1 MGLLSGMI
9 GCAAGAAGAVAA
21 HRLREYREHG
31 DGVADLLG
39 WAFMV
44 GDGVVLQKDG
54 SLLAGWRYPGPDLA
68 AASVEEARAV
78 SRHVSDA
85 LLPYADDW
93 MWHVD
98 AVRRPAA
105 AYSAGQFP
113 SEITARID
121 AERRDAYARAGRRFE
136 TTTTLVATWRPPTE
150 QYARLSRWFVRR
162 AAVAGVEW
170 QDMLGAFERSLDGLA
185 GRLRSRLALERLDSD
200 ALCTHLHES
209 VTGLAHAIE
218 TPADGVYLNVALADQ
233 PLVGGFEPRI
243 GERHL
248 RVVAVHGYPTAVPP
262 AALEALGDLPLAYRW
277 STRVLPL
284 GGERAARLIRRHQLR
299 WFQKRRGAGALIP
312 GTGEP
317 GQAAV
322 WDDQDATAMARDAA
336 LAAADNASGRVRFCH
351 VTQVV
356 VVMDPDV
363 AAAESGAAAVTRAL
377 TDAGFPARVETVNAL
392 DAFLGSLPGHGYANV
407 RRPLLHSGN
416 VADLLPVTS
425 VWPGLASNPS
435 PYFPPG
441 SPPLLWAATNGSTPF
456 RVNLHDSDV
465 GHTLV
470 VGKTGAGK
478 STLVGLVVAQWQ
490 RYPRAQTF
498 VFDVGY
504 SAWLLTHAAGGQ
516 HHDIDA
522 GHEASRFQPLAGIDA
537 PAERVW
543 AAQWVEGIVA
553 GQGIEV
559 TAEQRARIA
568 HALALVALAEPR
580 YRTLGELAVHLQDP
594 ALAAALRPYL
604 RSRTPGAIL
613 DGEADGLAGDGASG
627 SSWSTDFHTF
637 ELKAVMERGDAVL
650 VPLLLYLFHRIEQR
664 LDGRPTLIIIE
675 EAWAPLMR
683 SVFAARVRQWLLT
696 LRKENAAV
704 LLVAHGAAQ
713 LLDVPGGLLLA
724 EACPTRV
731 FLPNADAAASAASL
745 AAYGALGLGER
756 ECQRLARAAPKR
768 DYYMVTPRGRRIFDL
783 ALGPTA
789 LAVLGTPEGMTTS
802 DVKRVVSRL
811 MEQHGRG
818 WLGVWM
824 RERGVAWT

>member
-1 MGLLSGMI
+1 MGLLSGVI
-9 GCAAGAAGAVAA
+9 GCAAGAAGALAA
-21 HRLREYREHG
+21 RHAREYRDQA

-54 SLLAGWRYPGPDLA
+54 SLLAGWRYRGPDLS
-68 AASVEEARAV
+68 AASVADARAV

-105 AYSAGQFP
+105 AYPPGEFP

-121 AERRDAYARAGRRFE
+121 AERRLAYERAGRRFE
-136 TTTTLVATWRPPTE
+136 TTTTLMATWRPPTE
-150 QYARLSRWFVRR
+150 QYARLSRFFVRR

-170 QDMLGAFERSLDGLA
+170 QEMLGTFERALETMA
-185 GRLRSRLALERLDSD
+185 GRLSARLALERLDSD
-200 ALCTHLHES
+200 AVCTHLHAS
-209 VTGLAHAIE
+209 LTGLWHPVS
-218 TPADGVYLNVALADQ
+218 TPASGAYLNVALADQ
-233 PLVGGFEPRI
+233 LLVGGFEPRI
-243 GERHL
+243 GEMHV

-262 AALEALGDLPLAYRW
+262 AALDLLSELPLAYRW

-284 GGERAARLIRRHQLR
+284 GAERAARLIRQHQLR
-299 WFQKRRGAGALIP
+299 WFQKRRGISALVQP
-312 GTGEP
+312 
-317 GQAAV
+317 AAASDPNQTTL

-336 LAAADNASGRVRFCH
+336 LAAAGNASGRVRYCH

-356 VVMDPDV
+356 VVMDAD
-363 AAAESGAAAVTRAL
+363 AAAGDAGAATVVRAL

-392 DAFLGSLPGHGYANV
+392 DAFLGSLAGHGYPNV

-425 VWPGLASNPS
+425 VWPGLACNPS

-456 RVNLHDSDV
+456 RFNLHDSDV

-478 STLVGLVVAQWQ
+478 STLVGIILAQWQ
-490 RYPRAQTF
+490 RYAGAQTF

-504 SAWLLTHAAGGQ
+504 SAWLLTQAAGGR

-522 GHEASRFQPLAGIDA
+522 SAAFQPLAGIDV

-543 AAQWVEGIVA
+543 AAEWVEGLMA
-553 GQGIEV
+553 SQGV
-559 TAEQRARIA
+559 VVSATQRGRIA
-568 HALALVALAEPR
+568 HALDLVALAAPEF
-580 YRTLGELAVHLQDP
+580 RTLGELAVHLQDTV
-594 ALAAALRPYL
+594 LANAMRPYL
-604 RSRTPGAIL
+604 ASRVPGAVL
-613 DGEADGLAGDGASG
+613 DGSSDGLAADGAA
-627 SSWSTDFHTF
+627 WHTF

-683 SVFAARVRQWLLT
+683 SVFAQRVRQWLMA

-704 LLVAHGAAQ
+704 LLVAHGASQ
-713 LLDVPGGLLLA
+713 LLDVPGGVLLA

-731 FLPNADAAASAASL
+731 FLPNADATV

-756 ECQRLARAAPKR
+756 ECARLARAVPKR
-768 DYYMVTPRGRRIFDL
+768 DYYMVTPRGRRFFDL

-789 LAVLGTPEGMTTS
+789 LSVIGTPEGMTPS
-802 DVKRVVSRL
+802 DVKRTVERL
-811 MEQHGRG
+811 MAQHGRG

-824 RERGVAWT
+824 AQRGVAWA